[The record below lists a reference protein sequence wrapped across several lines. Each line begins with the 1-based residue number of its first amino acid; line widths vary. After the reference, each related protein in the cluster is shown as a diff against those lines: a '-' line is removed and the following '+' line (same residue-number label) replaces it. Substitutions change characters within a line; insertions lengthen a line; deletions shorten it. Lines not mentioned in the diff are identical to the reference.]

1 MLSPERR
8 HIPRTAME
16 RLAYIHI
23 EPGNGAI
30 VLNVSGEGLCFH
42 SIARLEKNGPIR
54 FSILEQNRRIDACG
68 ELAWTDATQKVAGM
82 RFTTLTAQASE
93 QIHNWVSQ
101 PAAPLEEH
109 KAPTL
114 GSALLKAFPAFRA
127 RLSEPNAD
135 SSNPSAIAAALLKIR
150 ARMRLSGFSAG
161 VATGLLL
168 SAFGVGIFVSYA
180 YRRQFG
186 ESLIHLGERLAAK
199 PTADTQKLL
208 PAPQVVS
215 TAKEGVTPVGTQSP
229 VRTQPSVRT
238 QSPAEQP
245 RNLLAQSLASPG
257 KPQEQVV
264 LKPQTSVNTAFRPAD
279 GAARQHSTVS
289 AAETAL
295 PVPPPVSLG
304 VPSLPTA
311 DLIPDK
317 LRTPP
322 QLELASPVRVR
333 ISLEESAV
341 APSMYFDLGRF
352 KDELRADNIRSE
364 LAKLGLHAN
373 IVPRGHLWMNSYQV
387 LVGPYNK
394 EDEAK
399 RVRKDLVSQGYKP
412 RPFERGSRN
421 FIFGSGLTLNGTRLP
436 IGDLTISWE
445 SYVTEANVKFA
456 QADYVLAT
464 ANGRW
469 IKQTLRYQHNE
480 LVYLRTANGSRILL
494 EIHFSGLD
502 RALVFRNSS

>member
-1 MLSPERR
+1 
-8 HIPRTAME
+8 ME

-42 SIARLEKNGPIR
+42 SVARLERNGPIR

-68 ELAWTDATQKVAGM
+68 ELAWTDAIQKVAGM
-82 RFTTLTAQASE
+82 RFTTLTAQARE
-93 QIHNWVSQ
+93 KIDNWVSQ
-101 PAAPLEEH
+101 PAAPPEER

-114 GSALLKAFPAFRA
+114 GFALLKAFPAFRA
-127 RLSEPNAD
+127 RRSEANAG
-135 SSNPSAIAAALLKIR
+135 SSHSSAIAAALRKVS

-161 VATGLLL
+161 LATGLLL
-168 SAFGVGIFVSYA
+168 SALGGSIFFSYV
-180 YRRQFG
+180 YRHQFG
-186 ESLIHLGERLAAK
+186 ELLIHLGERLAEK
-199 PTADTQKLL
+199 PTADTQKLSL
-208 PAPQVVS
+208 ASQVVS

-229 VRTQPSVRT
+229 VVTQRAVRA

-245 RNLLAQSLASPG
+245 RNLFVQSLGSPG
-257 KPQEQVV
+257 KPQQVG
-264 LKPQTSVNTAFRPAD
+264 LKPQTSLITEFRPAN
-279 GAARQHSTVS
+279 GATRQHSTVS

-304 VPSLPTA
+304 PLSLSAT

-317 LRTPP
+317 LHTPP
-322 QLELASPVRVR
+322 QLEIASPVRVR
-333 ISLEESAV
+333 ISSEESAV
-341 APSMYFDLGRF
+341 SPSMYFDLGRF
-352 KDELRADNIRSE
+352 KDELRADNISSE
-364 LAKLGLHAN
+364 LAKLGLHASV
-373 IVPRGHLWMNSYQV
+373 IQRGHLWMNSYQV
-387 LVGPYNK
+387 LVGPYSK
-394 EDEAK
+394 EEEAK

-456 QADYVLAT
+456 QANYVTAT

-469 IKQTLRYQHNE
+469 IKQTWRYQRNE
-480 LVYLRTANGSRILL
+480 LVYLRTGNGSRILV